1 MPNDLPDKPEEGD
14 TKNAISGQAVDPPTR
29 LHRVPADE
37 ESGLP
42 AKTPPNLASGT
53 NRDSPP
59 ISSCAP
65 ALHGD
70 VAGYEILAEL
80 GRGGM
85 GVVYKARH
93 RGLNR
98 IVALK
103 MILAG
108 GHASEVDLKRF
119 VAEAEAVAA
128 LQHQNIVQVY
138 EIGQHNALPY
148 MALEYVGAAPWR
160 NGSKDPPCRR
170 ARPPAW
176 CCNLHREWTLPT
188 RPESCTAI

>member
-1 MPNDLPDKPEEGD
+1 MPDNLPGKPEEGD
-14 TKNAISGQAVDPPTR
+14 TENAISGQAVDPPTR
-29 LHRVPADE
+29 LHRAVPEDE
-37 ESGLP
+37 EAGLP
-42 AKTPPNLASGT
+42 SKTPPNLGSNT

-59 ISSCAP
+59 MPSCAP
-65 ALHGD
+65 VLRD

-108 GHASEVDLKRF
+108 
-119 VAEAEAVAA
+119 
-128 LQHQNIVQVY
+128 
-138 EIGQHNALPY
+138 
-148 MALEYVGAAPWR
+148 
-160 NGSKDPPCRR
+160 
-170 ARPPAW
+170 
-176 CCNLHREWTLPT
+176 
-188 RPESCTAI
+188 

>member
-29 LHRVPADE
+29 LHRVPEDE

-85 GVVYKARH
+85 GVVYKARQQA
-93 RGLNR
+93 LNR
-98 IVALK
+98 TVALK

-108 GHASEVDLKRF
+108 SHAGPSALARFLK
-119 VAEAEAVAA
+119 EAETIAHLKHPNV
-128 LQHQNIVQVY
+128 VQVY
-138 EIGQHNALPY
+138 EYGNFGGMPY
-148 MALEYVGAAPWR
+148 FSLEYLEG
-160 NGSKDPPCRR
+160 GSLAEKIKGEP
-170 ARPPAW
+170 
-176 CCNLHREWTLPT
+176 
-188 RPESCTAI
+188 